1 MNVAE
6 EIKAMEPRLVECRH
20 DLHIH
25 PETAFEEHRTAAFV
39 ARELRAAGL
48 EVHEGIGRT
57 GVVAI
62 LRNGDGP
69 TVGLRADMDAL
80 DIEETTGL
88 PYASKTPGKMH
99 ACGHDGHTTMLL
111 GAALHMAANPPR
123 GTVVFIF
130 QPAEENEGGARVMIE
145 DGLFERFPVDCVF
158 GMHNWPGMPV
168 GQFAVHAGPMMA
180 AQDNFELRITGRGS
194 HAGMPHQGID
204 SILVAGQIQTAW
216 QAIVSRSINP
226 ADAAVISITQIR
238 AGDTWNIIPES
249 VLIRGTVR
257 SFKPEVRDLLEAEM
271 GHRAKLVA
279 QTFGATADLDYQR
292 RYPATINTPVEADI
306 ARMAAETVAGA
317 GSVTRDFSPSMGAE
331 DFSFMLR
338 EKPGAYIWIGN
349 GPAEGGRNLHNSNYD
364 FNDDALLAGVQF
376 WVEVA
381 RRALSRNS
389 PAGHLS

>member
-1 MNVAE
+1 MSIPAD
-6 EIKAMEPRLVECRH
+6 IAAMEPHLVEWRH

-57 GVVAI
+57 GVVGI

-69 TVGLRADMDAL
+69 SVGLRADMDAL

-88 PYASKTPGKMH
+88 PYASKIPGKMH

-130 QPAEENEGGARVMIE
+130 QPAEENEGGARVMVE
-145 DGLFERFPVDCVF
+145 DGLFERFPVDSVF
-158 GMHNWPGMPV
+158 GMHNWPGLPV
-168 GQFAVHAGPMMA
+168 GQFAVHTGAMMA

-204 SILVAGQIQTAW
+204 PVLVAGQIQTAW
-216 QAIVSRSINP
+216 QAIVSRSLNP

-238 AGDTWNIIPES
+238 AGDTWNIIPET

-257 SFKPEVRDLLEAEM
+257 SLTPEVRDRLESEM
-271 GHRAKLVA
+271 KHRAKLVA
-279 QTFGATADLDYQR
+279 QTFGATAELDYQR
-292 RYPATINTPVEADI
+292 RYPATINTPLETDI
-306 ARMAAETVAGA
+306 ARAAAETIAGTESVAQDLPA
-317 GSVTRDFSPSMGAE
+317 SMGAE
-331 DFSFMLR
+331 DFSFMLH

-349 GPAEGGRNLHNSNYD
+349 GSMEGGRNLHNPNYD
-364 FNDDALLAGVQF
+364 FNDETLTLGVQF

-381 RRALSRNS
+381 TRALTRNNVANRPS
-389 PAGHLS
+389 